1 MGKYFG
7 TDGFRGEAGI
17 ILTADH
23 AYKVGRFLGWY
34 YNALR
39 ERNGDNEPARIVI
52 GKDTR
57 RSSYMF
63 EYSLVAGLTAS
74 GADAYLLHV
83 TTTPS
88 VAYIARVDDF
98 DCGIMISASHNPY
111 YDNGIKLIDCY
122 GEKMP
127 EETLLLVE
135 DYIDGNRG
143 DEAAIRAMID
153 ELRVKYPSADIY
165 VQRALGEFGSFPEN
179 EHVKV
184 LPPFP
189 IGGKK
194 RRIQEQISIETKG
207 KINLTSG
214 AKAFY
219 KAINGADIVLHAPG
233 GPSIGDIYM
242 PQETI
247 KLRRLLAVKKAG
259 VPYAFYAPSMG
270 PFKNAE
276 RNPVRKEILE
286 GASLICL
293 REDISAKM
301 VKEFVPLTN
310 PIVTLDSA
318 FQHDI
323 DINENEKK
331 FNEYTELRDFVGNGQ
346 NVIGITITDLQWN
359 SLYKGDGKTKE
370 NIRETF
376 TEFIKKI
383 TGVGYKVLFI
393 PQLFSEAN
401 RAFDLECRAGI
412 F

>member
-1 MGKYFG
+1 MK
-7 TDGFRGEAGI
+7 
-17 ILTADH
+17 
-23 AYKVGRFLGWY
+23 
-34 YNALR
+34 
-39 ERNGDNEPARIVI
+39 IVI
-52 GKDTR
+52 INCHWD
-57 RSSYMF
+57 
-63 EYSLVAGLTAS
+63 
-74 GADAYLLHV
+74 
-83 TTTPS
+83 
-88 VAYIARVDDF
+88 
-98 DCGIMISASHNPY
+98 
-111 YDNGIKLIDCY
+111 
-122 GEKMP
+122 
-127 EETLLLVE
+127 
-135 DYIDGNRG
+135 NRG

-331 FNEYTELRDFVGNGQ
+331 FNEYTELKDFVGNGQ

-401 RAFDLECRAGI
+401 DYVYMKSFAIQNCYVMSDKYDCYFQQFIISKIKAVVGMRYHSNIFSAKMGTPFVSVSYEQKMQGFMKKAGLLEYCLPISELSANSLSNKFEDMMSNYDEYKSLLAI
-412 F
+412 KKAEFKKESSKTTELVCQILNK

>member
-1 MGKYFG
+1 MK
-7 TDGFRGEAGI
+7 
-17 ILTADH
+17 
-23 AYKVGRFLGWY
+23 
-34 YNALR
+34 
-39 ERNGDNEPARIVI
+39 IVI
-52 GKDTR
+52 INCHWD
-57 RSSYMF
+57 
-63 EYSLVAGLTAS
+63 
-74 GADAYLLHV
+74 
-83 TTTPS
+83 
-88 VAYIARVDDF
+88 
-98 DCGIMISASHNPY
+98 
-111 YDNGIKLIDCY
+111 
-122 GEKMP
+122 
-127 EETLLLVE
+127 
-135 DYIDGNRG
+135 NRG

-331 FNEYTELRDFVGNGQ
+331 FNEYTELKDFVGNGQ

-401 RAFDLECRAGI
+401 DYVYMKSFAIQNCYVMSDKYDCYFQQFIISKIKAVVGMRYHSNIFSAKMGTPFVSVSYEQKMQGFMKKGGLLEYCLPISELSANSLSNKFEGMMSNYDEYKSLLAI
-412 F
+412 KKAEFKKESSKTTELVCQILNK

>member
-1 MGKYFG
+1 MK
-7 TDGFRGEAGI
+7 
-17 ILTADH
+17 
-23 AYKVGRFLGWY
+23 
-34 YNALR
+34 
-39 ERNGDNEPARIVI
+39 IVI
-52 GKDTR
+52 INCHWD
-57 RSSYMF
+57 
-63 EYSLVAGLTAS
+63 
-74 GADAYLLHV
+74 
-83 TTTPS
+83 
-88 VAYIARVDDF
+88 
-98 DCGIMISASHNPY
+98 
-111 YDNGIKLIDCY
+111 
-122 GEKMP
+122 
-127 EETLLLVE
+127 
-135 DYIDGNRG
+135 NRG

-153 ELRVKYPSADIY
+153 ELQIKYPSADIY

-184 LPPFP
+184 IPPFP

-207 KINLTSG
+207 KINFTSG

-219 KAINGADIVLHAPG
+219 NAINGADIVLHAPG
-233 GPSIGDIYM
+233 GPSIGDIYL

-301 VKEFVPLTN
+301 VKEFVPSTN

-323 DINENEKK
+323 VIEENEKK
-331 FNEYTELRDFVGNGQ
+331 LNEYTELRDFIGDGQ

-359 SLYKGDGKTKE
+359 SLYKDDGQTKE

-376 TEFIKKI
+376 TIFVKKI
-383 TGVGYKVLFI
+383 TGEGYKALFI
-393 PQLFSEAN
+393 PQLFGQAN
-401 RAFDLECRAGI
+401 DYDYMKSFAIQNCYVMSDKYDCYFQQFIISKIKAVVGMRYHSNIFSAKMGTPFVSVSYEQKMQGFMKKAGLLEYCLPIRELSANNLSDKFESMI
-412 F
+412 DNYTEYKNVLAIKKAEFKKESSKTTELVCQILNK

>member
-1 MGKYFG
+1 MK
-7 TDGFRGEAGI
+7 
-17 ILTADH
+17 
-23 AYKVGRFLGWY
+23 
-34 YNALR
+34 
-39 ERNGDNEPARIVI
+39 IVI
-52 GKDTR
+52 INCHWD
-57 RSSYMF
+57 
-63 EYSLVAGLTAS
+63 
-74 GADAYLLHV
+74 
-83 TTTPS
+83 
-88 VAYIARVDDF
+88 
-98 DCGIMISASHNPY
+98 
-111 YDNGIKLIDCY
+111 
-122 GEKMP
+122 
-127 EETLLLVE
+127 
-135 DYIDGNRG
+135 NRG

-331 FNEYTELRDFVGNGQ
+331 FNEYTELKDFVGNGQ

-401 RAFDLECRAGI
+401 DYVYMKSFAIQNCYVMSDKYDCYFQQFIISKIKAVVGMRYHSNIFSAKMGTPFVSVSYEQKMQGFMKKAGLLEYCLPISELSANSLSNKFEGMMSNYDKYKSLLAI
-412 F
+412 KKAEFKKESSKTTELVCQILNK

>member
-1 MGKYFG
+1 MK
-7 TDGFRGEAGI
+7 
-17 ILTADH
+17 
-23 AYKVGRFLGWY
+23 
-34 YNALR
+34 
-39 ERNGDNEPARIVI
+39 IVI
-52 GKDTR
+52 INCHWD
-57 RSSYMF
+57 
-63 EYSLVAGLTAS
+63 
-74 GADAYLLHV
+74 
-83 TTTPS
+83 
-88 VAYIARVDDF
+88 
-98 DCGIMISASHNPY
+98 
-111 YDNGIKLIDCY
+111 
-122 GEKMP
+122 
-127 EETLLLVE
+127 
-135 DYIDGNRG
+135 NRG

-331 FNEYTELRDFVGNGQ
+331 FNEYTELKDFVGNGQ

-393 PQLFSEAN
+393 PQLFGEAN
-401 RAFDLECRAGI
+401 DYVYMKSFAIQNCYVMSDKYHCYFQQFIISKIKAVVGMRYHSNIFSAKMGTPFVSVSYEQKMQGFMKKAGLLEYCLPISELSANSLSNKFEGMMSNYDEYKSLLAI
-412 F
+412 KKAEFKKESSKTTELVCQILNK

>member
-1 MGKYFG
+1 MK
-7 TDGFRGEAGI
+7 
-17 ILTADH
+17 
-23 AYKVGRFLGWY
+23 
-34 YNALR
+34 
-39 ERNGDNEPARIVI
+39 IVI
-52 GKDTR
+52 INCHWD
-57 RSSYMF
+57 
-63 EYSLVAGLTAS
+63 
-74 GADAYLLHV
+74 
-83 TTTPS
+83 
-88 VAYIARVDDF
+88 
-98 DCGIMISASHNPY
+98 
-111 YDNGIKLIDCY
+111 
-122 GEKMP
+122 
-127 EETLLLVE
+127 
-135 DYIDGNRG
+135 NRG

-401 RAFDLECRAGI
+401 DYVYMKSFAIQNCYVMSDKYDCYFQQFIISKIKAAVGMRYHSNIFSAKMGTPFVSVSYEQKMQGFMKKAGLLEYCLPISELSANSLSNKFEGMMSNYDEYKSLLAI
-412 F
+412 KKAEFKKESSKTTELVCQILNK

>member
-1 MGKYFG
+1 MK
-7 TDGFRGEAGI
+7 
-17 ILTADH
+17 
-23 AYKVGRFLGWY
+23 
-34 YNALR
+34 
-39 ERNGDNEPARIVI
+39 IVI
-52 GKDTR
+52 INCHWD
-57 RSSYMF
+57 
-63 EYSLVAGLTAS
+63 
-74 GADAYLLHV
+74 
-83 TTTPS
+83 
-88 VAYIARVDDF
+88 
-98 DCGIMISASHNPY
+98 
-111 YDNGIKLIDCY
+111 
-122 GEKMP
+122 
-127 EETLLLVE
+127 
-135 DYIDGNRG
+135 NRG

-259 VPYAFYAPSMG
+259 VPYVFYAPSMG

-331 FNEYTELRDFVGNGQ
+331 FNEYTELKDFVGNGQ

-401 RAFDLECRAGI
+401 DYVYMKSFAIQNCYVMSDKYDCYFQQFIISKIKAVVGMRYHSNIFSAKMGTPFVSVSYEQKMQGFMKKAGLLEYCLPISELSANSLSNKFEGMMSNYDEYKSLLAI
-412 F
+412 KKAEFKKESSKTTELVCQILNK

>member
-1 MGKYFG
+1 MK
-7 TDGFRGEAGI
+7 
-17 ILTADH
+17 
-23 AYKVGRFLGWY
+23 
-34 YNALR
+34 
-39 ERNGDNEPARIVI
+39 IVI
-52 GKDTR
+52 INCHWD
-57 RSSYMF
+57 
-63 EYSLVAGLTAS
+63 
-74 GADAYLLHV
+74 
-83 TTTPS
+83 
-88 VAYIARVDDF
+88 
-98 DCGIMISASHNPY
+98 
-111 YDNGIKLIDCY
+111 
-122 GEKMP
+122 
-127 EETLLLVE
+127 
-135 DYIDGNRG
+135 NRG

-331 FNEYTELRDFVGNGQ
+331 FNEYTELKDFVGNGQ

-383 TGVGYKVLFI
+383 TGVGYKALFI

-401 RAFDLECRAGI
+401 DYVYMKSFAIQNCYVMSDKYDCYFQQFIISKIKAVVGMRYHSNIFSAKMGTPFVSVSYEQKMQGFMKKAGLLEYCLPISELSANSLSNKFEGMMSNYDEYKSLLAI
-412 F
+412 KKAEFKKESSKTTELVCQILNK

>member
-1 MGKYFG
+1 MK
-7 TDGFRGEAGI
+7 
-17 ILTADH
+17 
-23 AYKVGRFLGWY
+23 
-34 YNALR
+34 
-39 ERNGDNEPARIVI
+39 IVI
-52 GKDTR
+52 INCHWD
-57 RSSYMF
+57 
-63 EYSLVAGLTAS
+63 
-74 GADAYLLHV
+74 
-83 TTTPS
+83 
-88 VAYIARVDDF
+88 
-98 DCGIMISASHNPY
+98 
-111 YDNGIKLIDCY
+111 
-122 GEKMP
+122 
-127 EETLLLVE
+127 
-135 DYIDGNRG
+135 NRG

-401 RAFDLECRAGI
+401 DYVYMKSFAIQNCYVMSDKYDCYFQQFIISKIKAVVGMRYHSNIFSAKMGTPFVSVSYEQKMQGFMKKAGLWEYCLPI
-412 F
+412 SELSANSLSNKFEGMMSNYDEYKSLLAIKKAEFKKESSKTTELVCQILNK

>member
-1 MGKYFG
+1 MK
-7 TDGFRGEAGI
+7 
-17 ILTADH
+17 
-23 AYKVGRFLGWY
+23 
-34 YNALR
+34 
-39 ERNGDNEPARIVI
+39 IVI
-52 GKDTR
+52 INCHWD
-57 RSSYMF
+57 
-63 EYSLVAGLTAS
+63 
-74 GADAYLLHV
+74 
-83 TTTPS
+83 
-88 VAYIARVDDF
+88 
-98 DCGIMISASHNPY
+98 
-111 YDNGIKLIDCY
+111 
-122 GEKMP
+122 
-127 EETLLLVE
+127 
-135 DYIDGNRG
+135 NRG

-401 RAFDLECRAGI
+401 DYVYMKSFAIQNCYVMSDKYDCYFQQFIISKIKAVVGMRYHSNI
-412 F
+412 FSAKMGTPASTFLLDNRSSFPKTGRPLFLISGQAKTLGRQLRPRSFQMQCGRNENQNVMLQLKRRMCNASSMQYFTFL

>member
-1 MGKYFG
+1 MK
-7 TDGFRGEAGI
+7 
-17 ILTADH
+17 
-23 AYKVGRFLGWY
+23 
-34 YNALR
+34 
-39 ERNGDNEPARIVI
+39 IVI
-52 GKDTR
+52 INCHWD
-57 RSSYMF
+57 
-63 EYSLVAGLTAS
+63 
-74 GADAYLLHV
+74 
-83 TTTPS
+83 
-88 VAYIARVDDF
+88 
-98 DCGIMISASHNPY
+98 
-111 YDNGIKLIDCY
+111 
-122 GEKMP
+122 
-127 EETLLLVE
+127 
-135 DYIDGNRG
+135 NRG

-401 RAFDLECRAGI
+401 DYVYMKSFAIQNCYVMSDKYDCYFQQFIISKIKAVVGMRYHSNIFSAKMGTPFVSVSYEQKMQGFMKKAGLLEYCLPISELSANSLSNKFEGMMSNYDKYKSLLAI
-412 F
+412 KKAEFKKESSKTTELVCQILNK

>member
-1 MGKYFG
+1 MK
-7 TDGFRGEAGI
+7 
-17 ILTADH
+17 
-23 AYKVGRFLGWY
+23 
-34 YNALR
+34 
-39 ERNGDNEPARIVI
+39 IVI
-52 GKDTR
+52 INCHWD
-57 RSSYMF
+57 
-63 EYSLVAGLTAS
+63 
-74 GADAYLLHV
+74 
-83 TTTPS
+83 
-88 VAYIARVDDF
+88 
-98 DCGIMISASHNPY
+98 
-111 YDNGIKLIDCY
+111 
-122 GEKMP
+122 
-127 EETLLLVE
+127 
-135 DYIDGNRG
+135 NRG

-207 KINLTSG
+207 KFNLTSG

-401 RAFDLECRAGI
+401 DYVYMKSFAIQNCYVMSDKYDCYFQQFIISKIKAVVGMRYHSNIFSAKMGTPFVSVSYEQKMQGFMKKAGLLEYCLPISELSANSLSNKFEGMMSNYDEYKSLLAI
-412 F
+412 KKAEFKKESSKTTELVCQILNK

>member
-1 MGKYFG
+1 MK
-7 TDGFRGEAGI
+7 
-17 ILTADH
+17 
-23 AYKVGRFLGWY
+23 
-34 YNALR
+34 
-39 ERNGDNEPARIVI
+39 IVI
-52 GKDTR
+52 INCHWD
-57 RSSYMF
+57 
-63 EYSLVAGLTAS
+63 
-74 GADAYLLHV
+74 
-83 TTTPS
+83 
-88 VAYIARVDDF
+88 
-98 DCGIMISASHNPY
+98 
-111 YDNGIKLIDCY
+111 
-122 GEKMP
+122 
-127 EETLLLVE
+127 
-135 DYIDGNRG
+135 NRG

-153 ELRVKYPSADIY
+153 ELQIKYPSADIY
-165 VQRALGEFGSFPEN
+165 VQRALGGFGSFPEN

-184 LPPFP
+184 IPPFP

-233 GPSIGDIYM
+233 GPSIGDIYL

-276 RNPVRKEILE
+276 RNPIRKEILKD
-286 GASLICL
+286 ASLICL

-301 VKEFVPLTN
+301 LKEFIPSSKPV
-310 PIVTLDSA
+310 VTLDSA

-323 DINENEKK
+323 DIKENEKK
-331 FNEYTELRDFVGNGQ
+331 LNEYAELRDFVGNGQ

-383 TGVGYKVLFI
+383 TGDGYKVLFI
-393 PQLFSEAN
+393 PQLFGEAN
-401 RAFDLECRAGI
+401 DYDYMKSFAIQNCYVMSDKYDCYFQQFIISKIKAVVGMRYHSNIFSAKMGTPFVSVSYEQKMQGFMKKAGLLEYCLPIRELSAKNLHEKFENMMVNYDEYKNVLAVKKDGFKRESSRTTELVCQI
-412 F
+412 LNK

>member
-1 MGKYFG
+1 MK
-7 TDGFRGEAGI
+7 
-17 ILTADH
+17 
-23 AYKVGRFLGWY
+23 
-34 YNALR
+34 
-39 ERNGDNEPARIVI
+39 IVI
-52 GKDTR
+52 INCHWD
-57 RSSYMF
+57 
-63 EYSLVAGLTAS
+63 
-74 GADAYLLHV
+74 
-83 TTTPS
+83 
-88 VAYIARVDDF
+88 
-98 DCGIMISASHNPY
+98 
-111 YDNGIKLIDCY
+111 
-122 GEKMP
+122 
-127 EETLLLVE
+127 
-135 DYIDGNRG
+135 NRG

-331 FNEYTELRDFVGNGQ
+331 FNEYTELKGFVGNGQ

-401 RAFDLECRAGI
+401 DYVYMKSFAIQNCYVMSDKYDCYFQQFIISKIKAVVGMRYHSNIFSAKMGTPFVSVSYEQKMQGFMKKAGLLEYCLPISELSANSLSNKFEGMMSNYDEYKSLLAI
-412 F
+412 KKAEFKKESSKTTELVCQILNK

>member
-1 MGKYFG
+1 MK
-7 TDGFRGEAGI
+7 
-17 ILTADH
+17 
-23 AYKVGRFLGWY
+23 
-34 YNALR
+34 
-39 ERNGDNEPARIVI
+39 IVI
-52 GKDTR
+52 INCHWD
-57 RSSYMF
+57 
-63 EYSLVAGLTAS
+63 
-74 GADAYLLHV
+74 
-83 TTTPS
+83 
-88 VAYIARVDDF
+88 
-98 DCGIMISASHNPY
+98 
-111 YDNGIKLIDCY
+111 
-122 GEKMP
+122 
-127 EETLLLVE
+127 
-135 DYIDGNRG
+135 NRG

-359 SLYKGDGKTKE
+359 SLYKCDGKTKE

-401 RAFDLECRAGI
+401 DYVYMKSFAIQNCYVMSDKYDCYFQQFIISKIKAVVGMRYHSNIFSAKMGTPFVSVSYEQKMQGFMKKAGLLEYCLPISELSANSLSNKFEGMMSNYDEYKSLLAI
-412 F
+412 KKAEFKKESSKTTELVCQILNK

>member
-1 MGKYFG
+1 MAVPTF
-7 TDGFRGEAGI
+7 TA
-17 ILTADH
+17 LT
-23 AYKVGRFLGWY
+23 
-34 YNALR
+34 
-39 ERNGDNEPARIVI
+39 
-52 GKDTR
+52 
-57 RSSYMF
+57 
-63 EYSLVAGLTAS
+63 
-74 GADAYLLHV
+74 
-83 TTTPS
+83 
-88 VAYIARVDDF
+88 
-98 DCGIMISASHNPY
+98 
-111 YDNGIKLIDCY
+111 
-122 GEKMP
+122 
-127 EETLLLVE
+127 
-135 DYIDGNRG
+135 
-143 DEAAIRAMID
+143 
-153 ELRVKYPSADIY
+153 
-165 VQRALGEFGSFPEN
+165 
-179 EHVKV
+179 
-184 LPPFP
+184 LP
-189 IGGKK
+189 GKK

-401 RAFDLECRAGI
+401 DYVYMKSFAIQNCYVMSDKYDCYFQQFIISKIKAVVGMRYHSNIFSAKMGTPFVSVSYEQKMQGFMKKAGLLEYCLPISELSANSLSNKFEGMMSNYDEYKSLLAI
-412 F
+412 KKAEFKKESSKTTELVCQILNK

>member
-1 MGKYFG
+1 MK
-7 TDGFRGEAGI
+7 
-17 ILTADH
+17 
-23 AYKVGRFLGWY
+23 
-34 YNALR
+34 
-39 ERNGDNEPARIVI
+39 IVI
-52 GKDTR
+52 INCHWD
-57 RSSYMF
+57 
-63 EYSLVAGLTAS
+63 
-74 GADAYLLHV
+74 
-83 TTTPS
+83 
-88 VAYIARVDDF
+88 
-98 DCGIMISASHNPY
+98 
-111 YDNGIKLIDCY
+111 
-122 GEKMP
+122 
-127 EETLLLVE
+127 
-135 DYIDGNRG
+135 NRG

-331 FNEYTELRDFVGNGQ
+331 FNEYTELKDFVGNGQ

-401 RAFDLECRAGI
+401 DYVYMKSFAIQNCYVMSDKYDCYFQQFIISKIKAVVGMRYHSNIFSAKMGTPFVSVSYEQKMQGFMKKAGLLEYCLPISELSANSLSNKFEGMMSNYDKYKSLLAI
-412 F
+412 KKAEFKKESSKTTELFCQILNK